1 MWQLF
6 ELFVSFQNSL
16 YKWRKEDY
24 NLVMKTTSKDI
35 KNDKKGHYM
44 NSYVISCCTTVDLKK
59 EYLESRNIEY
69 IYFHY
74 FVNGVQYDDDLGQT
88 MSNKEFYDAMRSGAE
103 TKTSQI
109 NAAEYEEF
117 FESFLSQGKDVLHIN
132 ISSGISG
139 AYNSANIAKSILE
152 EKYPERKIYVVDS
165 LNAASGYGLLVD
177 KAVDLKKEGKN
188 IDEVYHWIEENKL
201 HLHAWFFT
209 DDLTYLV
216 KGGRVSKA
224 AGLMGGVLN
233 ICPLFH
239 VDREGKLVAKQ
250 KVRTKKK
257 AIRTL
262 VEQMETY
269 AENGTA
275 YTGKCFLCH
284 ADNEKDAAAVVALIE
299 ERIPAMKDKV
309 LVNNVGTTI
318 GSHTGPGVVA
328 IFFWGEE
335 R

>member
-1 MWQLF
+1 MTDF
-6 ELFVSFQNSL
+6 
-16 YKWRKEDY
+16 
-24 NLVMKTTSKDI
+24 
-35 KNDKKGHYM
+35 
-44 NSYVISCCTTVDLKK
+44 VISCCTTVDLKK
-59 EYLESRNIEY
+59 EYLDDRQIEY

-74 FVNGVQYDDDLGQT
+74 FVDGIPYDDDLGQT
-88 MSNKEFYDAMRSGAE
+88 MTHKEFYDAMRAGCE

-117 FESFLSQGKDVLHIN
+117 FEGFLKEGKDVLHIN
-132 ISSGISG
+132 VSSGVSG
-139 AYNSANIAKSILE
+139 AYNSANIAKEILE
-152 EKYPERKIYVVDS
+152 EKYPERKVYVVDS

-177 KAVDLKKEGKN
+177 QAADLRDAGMGIHE
-188 IDEVYHWIEENKL
+188 IYEWLLENRLK
-201 HLHAWFFT
+201 LHAWFFT

-224 AGLMGGVLN
+224 AGLVGGVLN
-233 ICPLFH
+233 ICPLMH
-239 VDREGKLVAKQ
+239 VNREGKLAAKQ

-269 AENGTA
+269 AQNGFS
-275 YTGKCFLCH
+275 YQGKCFLCH
-284 ADNEKDAAAVVALIE
+284 ADVLEDAQIVAQMIE
-299 ERIPAMKDKV
+299 EKFPDLNGKV
-309 LVNNVGTTI
+309 QINNVGTTV

-335 R
+335 RTE